1 MQLQTAQVATPLGTL
16 FLCATSAG
24 LAALSFGD
32 PEVVHAALARRFGD
46 EPLEYASA
54 RDPHGACTALRAYLG
69 GELDAIDALPVDAG
83 GTPFQRAVWTAL
95 REIPVGRTA
104 TYSGLAATVGRPTAV
119 RAVGAANGQ
128 NPVALVVPCH
138 RVIAADGKLQGYGG
152 GLDKKRWLLVHEKAL
167 LV

>member
-1 MQLQTAQVATPLGTL
+1 MQILTAHVASPLGEI
-16 FLCATSAG
+16 FVCATAAG
-24 LAALSFGD
+24 LAGVTFGD
-32 PEVVHAALARRFGD
+32 PAFLHATLARRFGD
-46 EPLEYASA
+46 VDYQPG
-54 RDPHGACTALRAYLG
+54 DPHGAGAALRSYLR

-83 GTPFQRAVWTAL
+83 GTPFQRDVWAAL
-95 REIPVGRTA
+95 RGIRAGRT
-104 TYSGLAATVGRPTAV
+104 TSYSGLAAALGHPRAV

-152 GLDKKRWLLVHEKAL
+152 GLEKKRWLLVHEKAI